1 MCIKIFF
8 LVRFRPPKRVMPFP
22 AMSPQDAAMLR
33 LNHNAAAAGLHPHHP
48 HHPHHH
54 PAVSGSDS
62 PFSPF
67 PSHLP
72 PTSMADHRS
81 GGGSGMDSLVRP
93 PPLPPHGPPP
103 PFGASSGLQ
112 PHHLPM
118 GAGAAHLM
126 SSLNSPAA
134 QVRMDHRRRIKTEE
148 GSKGRRSCLRGR
160 NIKFLGTLAVLH

>member
-126 SSLNSPAA
+126 SSLNSPVA
-134 QVRMDHRRRIKTEE
+134 QVRIWTIEE
-148 GSKGRRSCLRGR
+148 G
-160 NIKFLGTLAVLH
+160 